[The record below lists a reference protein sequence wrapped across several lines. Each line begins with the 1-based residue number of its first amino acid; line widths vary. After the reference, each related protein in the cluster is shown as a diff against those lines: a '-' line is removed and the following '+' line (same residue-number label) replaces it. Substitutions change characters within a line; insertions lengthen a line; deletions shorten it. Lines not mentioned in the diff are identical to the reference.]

1 MSEKSG
7 AESPVFKVPARAFV
21 HKVSK
26 GTIRKTSHGMC
37 DITRAKS
44 SGGLC
49 IARHM
54 KVTNANH
61 RTKTPA
67 RIAAVIFFPRRGLVE
82 TGVMEEELLSVT
94 MDQRLQNSGM

>member
-1 MSEKSG
+1 
-7 AESPVFKVPARAFV
+7 
-21 HKVSK
+21 
-26 GTIRKTSHGMC
+26 
-37 DITRAKS
+37 
-44 SGGLC
+44 
-49 IARHM
+49 M

-82 TGVMEEELLSVT
+82 TGVMEEELLMIFSVT